1 MIPARIMFWLLVAA
15 TAGWSAGRIY
25 SWHRAAAAQA
35 ASAVPAASAA
45 PATLAVQPESDA
57 SPEQAYLTPAA
68 TIPARLPSF
77 TLEDQ
82 DGKPTPIGT
91 WGGKSLILNFW
102 ATWCA
107 PCRREIPL
115 LETLRADWRPEGFE
129 VIGIAVDNRP
139 EVLDFARRMHIDYP
153 VLIGEQDALDV
164 AAALGFDSPAFP
176 FTVFTDRRSRIVALF
191 VGELHPPQA
200 KLILSTVQR
209 VNAGQLEIGAARS
222 AISTGLHDL
231 H

>member
-1 MIPARIMFWLLVAA
+1 MFWLLVAA

-115 LETLRADWRPEGFE
+115 LEALNKEWLSRDFA
-129 VIGIAVDNRP
+129 VIGIAVDHRDQ
-139 EVLDFARRMHIDYP
+139 VRQFAAQLGIRYP
-153 VLIGEQDALDV
+153 LLVGEQEALDV
-164 AAALGFDSPAFP
+164 ASSLGLDSPVFP
-176 FTVFTDRRSRIVALF
+176 FTVFTDRRGRVVTVF
-191 VGELHPPQA
+191 VGELHRPQA
-200 KLILSTVQR
+200 DLILTTVQR
-209 VNAGQLEIGAARS
+209 LNRDQVELTAAQRTIADGLGELEAKG
-222 AISTGLHDL
+222 TG
-231 H
+231 